1 MVLMM
6 ESSLLLLISTIKE
19 DGSGLLSYRENS
31 IKDEESTWGK
41 RKSKRWFSLSR
52 KDKGKNASQVF

>member
-31 IKDEESTWGK
+31 IKDEEST
-41 RKSKRWFSLSR
+41 
-52 KDKGKNASQVF
+52 